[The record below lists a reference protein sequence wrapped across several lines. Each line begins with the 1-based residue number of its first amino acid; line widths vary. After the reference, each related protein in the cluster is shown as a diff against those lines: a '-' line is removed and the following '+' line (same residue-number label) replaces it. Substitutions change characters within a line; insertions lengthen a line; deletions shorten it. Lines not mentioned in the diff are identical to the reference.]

1 LLPRKKSS
9 LKGNPYDI
17 RHGESTT
24 DQKKRKPEN
33 QMSGKSGYGNW
44 YKISAEKYPIFRY
57 IAYQF
62 RATVAYFLNSTS

>member
-44 YKISAEKYPIFRY
+44 YKISAEKYGTRY
-57 IAYQF
+57 SG
-62 RATVAYFLNSTS
+62 TLPTNSELQ